1 MLRIF
6 FAVADPSAGPDV
18 ENTGRVHAPACP
30 IAEHFRVPKMCP
42 LLGRKCHPAFAASLS
57 AARASGRPWP
67 GQGSVGSRYDTTSTL
82 PLDKWRRAE
91 PPPVA
96 PVLRDRKSV
105 VEGKRV
111 SVRVDLGGRRI
122 HKKN

>member
-30 IAEHFRVPKMCP
+30 IAEHFRVLKMCP
-42 LLGRKCHPAFAASLS
+42 RPGRECHPAFAASLS

-67 GQGSVGSRYDTTSTL
+67 GPASVGFRYATTSTL
-82 PLDKWRRAE
+82 PLDTSCRPE
-91 PPPVA
+91 PPPDA
-96 PVLRDRKSV
+96 PALRT
-105 VEGKRV
+105 GCP
-111 SVRVDLGGRRI
+111 GGT
-122 HKKN
+122 

>member
-82 PLDKWRRAE
+82 PLDKIGRASCRE
-91 PPPVA
+91 
-96 PVLRDRKSV
+96 
-105 VEGKRV
+105 RV
-111 SVRVDLGGRRI
+111 CQYV
-122 HKKN
+122 